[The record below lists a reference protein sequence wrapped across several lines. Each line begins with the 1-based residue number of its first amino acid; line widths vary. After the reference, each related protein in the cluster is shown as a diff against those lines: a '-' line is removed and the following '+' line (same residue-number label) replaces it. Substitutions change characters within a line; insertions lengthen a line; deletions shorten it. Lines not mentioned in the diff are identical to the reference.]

1 MGVEAADQLVHLR
14 LAAEVAGLDLP
25 EIVLPSDHHV
35 LLGAM
40 RLHYLDWG
48 GSGAPVVFLH
58 GGGLTAHT
66 WDLVC
71 LALRDGHRCLALD
84 QRGHGDSEWSPELDY
99 GMDAHVRDLEAFIE
113 ELGLRRPLLV
123 GQSMGGMN
131 ALAYAARHS
140 GELAGVVVVD
150 AGPDVRERG
159 TQRILDFVL
168 GPGELDSVDDFVQRA
183 LAFNPS
189 RDERLLRRSLLHNLR
204 RLPDGRWTWKYD
216 RRWMSPEGF
225 ERLKSTLT
233 SLRDKLPSIGC
244 PVLVV
249 RGARSDVFLDEDA
262 ASLAAALPTAD
273 WVRIEDAGHTVQG
286 DNPRGLAVALRGF
299 LASVAVGGRVG

>member
-1 MGVEAADQLVHLR
+1 MGVEAADQLAHLE

-25 EIVLPSDHHV
+25 EIVLPSDHQI
-35 LLGAM
+35 LLGGM

-48 GSGAPVVFLH
+48 GAGTPVVFLH

-71 LALRDGHRCLALD
+71 LALRDGRRCLALD

-99 GMDAHVRDLEAFIE
+99 GMDAHARDLEAFIK
-113 ELGLRRPLLV
+113 ELRLQRPVLV

-140 GELAGVVVVD
+140 GELAGVVVVE
-150 AGPDVRERG
+150 AGPDVRESG
-159 TQRILDFVL
+159 AQRILDFVL

-225 ERLKSTLT
+225 QRLKSTLT
-233 SLRDKLPSIGC
+233 SLREELPSIGC

-262 ASLAAALPTAD
+262 AELAAALPNAE
-273 WVRIEDAGHTVQG
+273 WIRIENAGHTVQG
-286 DNPRGLAVALRGF
+286 DNPGGLVDALRAWLSAGG
-299 LASVAVGGRVG
+299 VG